1 MFVLF
6 DIPLVFYGENE
17 AEYGNPAED
26 ADSAHR
32 DWSYFSREDE
42 SEIFLGGVSIEQL
55 QKWLDE
61 HGDAVLVNRK
71 STTWRGLDDQ
81 ACQQPALALLG
92 ANPTL
97 IKRPVIESGDNSFV
111 GWTAEVQTALG
122 LA

>member
-1 MFVLF
+1 MKL
-6 DIPLVFYGENE
+6 YGLKNC
-17 AEYGNPAED
+17 
-26 ADSAHR
+26 DSCKKTLKALQ
-32 DWSYFSREDE
+32 S
-42 SEIFLGGVSIEQL
+42 SEHSVEFIDLRATPVSIEQL

-81 ACQQPALALLG
+81 AHQQPVLALLM

-97 IKRPVIESGDNSFV
+97 IKRPVIESGNNSFV

-122 LA
+122 LT

>member
-1 MFVLF
+1 MKLFGLKNCDSCKKTLKALQSSGHLVEFIDLRSTPVL
-6 DIPLVFYGENE
+6 
-17 AEYGNPAED
+17 
-26 ADSAHR
+26 
-32 DWSYFSREDE
+32 
-42 SEIFLGGVSIEQL
+42 IEQL

-81 ACQQPALALLG
+81 AHQQPVLALLM

-122 LA
+122 LT

>member
-1 MFVLF
+1 MKL
-6 DIPLVFYGENE
+6 YGLKNC
-17 AEYGNPAED
+17 
-26 ADSAHR
+26 DSCKKALKALQ
-32 DWSYFSREDE
+32 SVVKS
-42 SEIFLGGVSIEQL
+42 SEQSVEFIDLRATPIAAEQL

-81 ACQQPALALLG
+81 ARQQPVLALLM

-97 IKRPVIESGDNSFV
+97 IKRPVIESGENSFV

>member
-1 MFVLF
+1 MK
-6 DIPLVFYGENE
+6 IYGLKNC
-17 AEYGNPAED
+17 
-26 ADSAHR
+26 DSCKKTLKALQSSGYSVEFIDLR
-32 DWSYFSREDE
+32 ATP
-42 SEIFLGGVSIEQL
+42 VSIEQL

-81 ACQQPALALLG
+81 ARQQPVLALLM

-97 IKRPVIESGDNSFV
+97 IKRPVIESGENSFV

-122 LA
+122 LT

>member
-1 MFVLF
+1 VILYGMKNCDRCEKVLKALQSCRQAVEF
-6 DIPLVFYGENE
+6 IDFQAVPVA
-17 AEYGNPAED
+17 AEK
-26 ADSAHR
+26 
-32 DWSYFSREDE
+32 
-42 SEIFLGGVSIEQL
+42 L

-71 STTWRGLDDQ
+71 STTWRGLDEQ
-81 ACQQPALALLG
+81 ARQQPALALLM

-97 IKRPVIESGDNSFV
+97 IKRPVIERGDNSFV

>member
-1 MFVLF
+1 MK
-6 DIPLVFYGENE
+6 IYGLKNC
-17 AEYGNPAED
+17 
-26 ADSAHR
+26 DSCKKTLKALQSSGR
-32 DWSYFSREDE
+32 SVEFIDLRATP
-42 SEIFLGGVSIEQL
+42 VSIEQL

-81 ACQQPALALLG
+81 ARQQPVLALLM

-97 IKRPVIESGDNSFV
+97 IKRPVIESGENSFV

-122 LA
+122 LT

>member
-1 MFVLF
+1 MK
-6 DIPLVFYGENE
+6 IYGLKNC
-17 AEYGNPAED
+17 
-26 ADSAHR
+26 DSCKKTLKALQSSGHSFEFIDLR
-32 DWSYFSREDE
+32 ATP
-42 SEIFLGGVSIEQL
+42 VSIEQL

-61 HGDAVLVNRK
+61 HGDAGLVNRK

-81 ACQQPALALLG
+81 ARQQPVLALLM

-122 LA
+122 IT